1 MFTDTTKLSG
11 AAVTPDTEDHSITC
25 MYAPTDRTDARTD
38 GRAAYPG
45 AECGSSYR
53 GLTDQALAHT
63 HTHTRTQIV
72 RQADPGCHSA
82 RGTL

>member
-1 MFTDTTKLSG
+1 
-11 AAVTPDTEDHSITC
+11 
-25 MYAPTDRTDARTD
+25 MYARTD
-38 GRAAYPG
+38 CTDAQTDRRAAYPG

-72 RQADPGCHSA
+72 RQADPGCHSTHRLSLGREA
-82 RGTL
+82 RSDGQVSTL